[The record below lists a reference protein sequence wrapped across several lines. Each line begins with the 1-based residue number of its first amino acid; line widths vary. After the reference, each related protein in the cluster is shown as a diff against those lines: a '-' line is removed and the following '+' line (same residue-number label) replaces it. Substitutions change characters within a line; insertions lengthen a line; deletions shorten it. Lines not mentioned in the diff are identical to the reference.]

1 MAVTP
6 FRAKAEERAAKIKKD
21 EDSSPEPSAKR
32 PCNTHEK
39 QLAKLPKGDL
49 ETDLLNYAASFR
61 SSNNEGAHPA
71 ALMTELY
78 GSAATDANVLH
89 CQQLD
94 GWYSEYATSIRNMPY
109 LYKKPEQVAFDLLE
123 VERSFKNISLSF
135 RGSERQPPSSL
146 QLALRFS
153 KLIETKAREGEH
165 PQDWTT
171 EQRLQSIVQ
180 EFNESSGLQAKHRI
194 EDERYKA
201 VLNLLSGSCEEAR
214 IVIRHHL
221 DSHKWHQSAFST
233 EQFKGTRWMLTAA
246 PKAASCPSELRK
258 CLTVTPASQVLHMKL
273 VVKTFLDGTRRL
285 RASARGKARL
295 SSGQFDAMCDFA
307 CAYSYVWEEA
317 RLTSTWDAEK
327 EAAMEKAFFQRDYS
341 ADIEAAVT
349 AKMSTWKP
357 QHLALW
363 VDMVEPPKAPLSIP
377 SAAELVEIEDQSQAA
392 RFREIRAKLSQDV
405 ADMTTFN
412 SKNAEIERRGHVV
425 SVMHEKAQ
433 MAVGKQL
440 CETFM
445 EKSCRISLV
454 TKKDGFDL
462 GLDNAVRAAAA
473 AAKVDSKDVDT
484 ILYFDC
490 TKLGVLSQA
499 EVNLVGEYAD
509 KVLSKNPARQ
519 GLGSVLLLIPP
530 LLCGSESVGSLRS
543 DLRFCASHL
552 WQRQSLPFAKFPKAL
567 DEKNFVVPGEGFL
580 CHESR
585 RSLSDLQETSQWM
598 GGQAVPTALLEALT
612 GDRKSYHAAVV
623 VHPTTYDSCVELAAV
638 KAGFIVLS
646 STGNNMAFNCS
657 KEIMKT
663 HLLEAW
669 KNSRAPMNSVLPR
682 YRKAPPPEEM
692 PAVLQKPE
700 LRICQLSDGRLII
713 PRDIR
718 QAFLTCPVWGPEW
731 RDLLKAFDADW
742 GVAVPSGPS
751 TPSPSGPVSQS
762 NEKKEE
768 VKDEDGFWA
777 KHFADSFKTLEALKA
792 KFGSDLTEMA
802 GPEQA
807 VSFALVPGPA
817 LYIVGKEAVQL
828 KESAGSPLVCHGAGT
843 WLLGA
848 KAEKYRADN
857 PGRGIPCA
865 WSSDE
870 VLVVVEE
877 RGCCSL
883 SLEVVNF
890 LLSISCLHLFC
901 CHDSMTMQEDQ
912 VDGPIQTL
920 RQALQGF
927 EKKGHVD
934 YTLGGHQCSRP
945 PGVQQGKAEDSF
957 SIKPDPDNLLIWKPN
972 MVAAKSLKA
981 ANVASSFTW
990 PLLEASPLR
999 LVTRPDCFF
1008 AARFTCFGTCSQLSF
1023 GLAWAYVSSAPLS
1036 WFCEVWRLRYWQN
1049 EKCVAA
1055 AKPLYFLPSD
1065 LTLEKGACQRI
1076 I

>member
-1 MAVTP
+1 
-6 FRAKAEERAAKIKKD
+6 
-21 EDSSPEPSAKR
+21 
-32 PCNTHEK
+32 
-39 QLAKLPKGDL
+39 
-49 ETDLLNYAASFR
+49 
-61 SSNNEGAHPA
+61 
-71 ALMTELY
+71 
-78 GSAATDANVLH
+78 
-89 CQQLD
+89 
-94 GWYSEYATSIRNMPY
+94 MP
-109 LYKKPEQVAFDLLE
+109 
-123 VERSFKNISLSF
+123 
-135 RGSERQPPSSL
+135 
-146 QLALRFS
+146 
-153 KLIETKAREGEH
+153 
-165 PQDWTT
+165 
-171 EQRLQSIVQ
+171 
-180 EFNESSGLQAKHRI
+180 
-194 EDERYKA
+194 
-201 VLNLLSGSCEEAR
+201 
-214 IVIRHHL
+214 
-221 DSHKWHQSAFST
+221 
-233 EQFKGTRWMLTAA
+233 
-246 PKAASCPSELRK
+246 
-258 CLTVTPASQVLHMKL
+258 
-273 VVKTFLDGTRRL
+273 
-285 RASARGKARL
+285 
-295 SSGQFDAMCDFA
+295 
-307 CAYSYVWEEA
+307 
-317 RLTSTWDAEK
+317 
-327 EAAMEKAFFQRDYS
+327 
-341 ADIEAAVT
+341 
-349 AKMSTWKP
+349 
-357 QHLALW
+357 
-363 VDMVEPPKAPLSIP
+363 
-377 SAAELVEIEDQSQAA
+377 
-392 RFREIRAKLSQDV
+392 
-405 ADMTTFN
+405 
-412 SKNAEIERRGHVV
+412 
-425 SVMHEKAQ
+425 
-433 MAVGKQL
+433 
-440 CETFM
+440 
-445 EKSCRISLV
+445 
-454 TKKDGFDL
+454 
-462 GLDNAVRAAAA
+462 
-473 AAKVDSKDVDT
+473 
-484 ILYFDC
+484 
-490 TKLGVLSQA
+490 
-499 EVNLVGEYAD
+499 
-509 KVLSKNPARQ
+509 
-519 GLGSVLLLIPP
+519 
-530 LLCGSESVGSLRS
+530 
-543 DLRFCASHL
+543 
-552 WQRQSLPFAKFPKAL
+552 
-567 DEKNFVVPGEGFL
+567 
-580 CHESR
+580 
-585 RSLSDLQETSQWM
+585 
-598 GGQAVPTALLEALT
+598 
-612 GDRKSYHAAVV
+612 
-623 VHPTTYDSCVELAAV
+623 
-638 KAGFIVLS
+638 
-646 STGNNMAFNCS
+646 
-657 KEIMKT
+657 
-663 HLLEAW
+663 
-669 KNSRAPMNSVLPR
+669 
-682 YRKAPPPEEM
+682 
-692 PAVLQKPE
+692 QKPE

-1065 LTLEKGACQRI
+1065 LTLEKGACQRVI
-1076 I
+1076 